1 MKPAEPFDTLPGPV
15 QETINAHAKYY
26 AKHHNLGMSI
36 RDDMTYVAKVA
47 LRWRSALP
55 AESAPL
61 TEEAASRCVVV
72 PLEPTEAMLKA
83 GIKFLH
89 IDEHTPSL
97 RGAYRAMLAVA
108 QSSSERD
115 GE

>member
-61 TEEAASRCVVV
+61 TEEAASRSS
-72 PLEPTEAMLKA
+72 T
-83 GIKFLH
+83 
-89 IDEHTPSL
+89 
-97 RGAYRAMLAVA
+97 VA
-108 QSSSERD
+108 PMVYWSERD
-115 GE
+115 GNGEWQHRRCSVEDAGELLTKALSAIGEPR